1 LSDIAYNLESNV
13 TTFTTDDRK
22 KAQHTPTVVIDSGAS
37 YEEPIPFAGIVEVDP
52 DWEEED
58 VLMDDITNP
67 RMNGIGERWGE

>member
-1 LSDIAYNLESNV
+1 LSDIAYNLENNV

-22 KAQHTPTVVIDSGAS
+22 KVQDTPTVVVDSGAS

-58 VLMDDITNP
+58 VLLDDITNP

>member
-22 KAQHTPTVVIDSGAS
+22 KAQDTPTVIVDSGAS

-52 DWEEED
+52 DWEEEN
-58 VLMDDITNP
+58 VLLDDITNP